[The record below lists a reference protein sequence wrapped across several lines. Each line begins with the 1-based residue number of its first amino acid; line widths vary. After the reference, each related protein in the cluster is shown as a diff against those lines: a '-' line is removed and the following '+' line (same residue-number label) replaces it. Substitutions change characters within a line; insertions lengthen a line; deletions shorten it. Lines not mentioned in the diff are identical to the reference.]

1 MKLAVLGTGFIV
13 KEGILPALQN
23 VPEIEAAAIFARPR
37 SQAKAEELARQY
49 KIPRVYT
56 DYEELLAD
64 QEIDFVYIGLTNSV
78 HYEYGKKALLAG
90 KHVIME
96 KPFASTAA
104 EVRELC
110 ELALA
115 KNLYMFEAVTLLHL
129 PNYQVIKEKDGDP
142 MKLIH
147 ELALGNLQPMAR
159 NFKKDTVYAKLLS
172 EVAERQDKLIA
183 TLSPEQKELF
193 DLANEATIDL
203 SVESDCDLF
212 VKGFVLGAQLM
223 MEILTADPMED
234 VVR

>member
-1 MKLAVLGTGFIV
+1 
-13 KEGILPALQN
+13 
-23 VPEIEAAAIFARPR
+23 
-37 SQAKAEELARQY
+37 
-49 KIPRVYT
+49 
-56 DYEELLAD
+56 
-64 QEIDFVYIGLTNSV
+64 
-78 HYEYGKKALLAG
+78 
-90 KHVIME
+90 
-96 KPFASTAA
+96 
-104 EVRELC
+104 
-110 ELALA
+110 
-115 KNLYMFEAVTLLHL
+115 
-129 PNYQVIKEKDGDP
+129 

-212 VKGFVLGAQLM
+212 VKGFVLGAQM
-223 MEILTADPMED
+223 MLEILTADPMED

>member
-1 MKLAVLGTGFIV
+1 
-13 KEGILPALQN
+13 
-23 VPEIEAAAIFARPR
+23 
-37 SQAKAEELARQY
+37 
-49 KIPRVYT
+49 
-56 DYEELLAD
+56 
-64 QEIDFVYIGLTNSV
+64 
-78 HYEYGKKALLAG
+78 
-90 KHVIME
+90 
-96 KPFASTAA
+96 
-104 EVRELC
+104 
-110 ELALA
+110 
-115 KNLYMFEAVTLLHL
+115 
-129 PNYQVIKEKDGDP
+129 

-223 MEILTADPMED
+223 MEIMTADPMED

>member
-1 MKLAVLGTGFIV
+1 
-13 KEGILPALQN
+13 
-23 VPEIEAAAIFARPR
+23 
-37 SQAKAEELARQY
+37 
-49 KIPRVYT
+49 
-56 DYEELLAD
+56 
-64 QEIDFVYIGLTNSV
+64 
-78 HYEYGKKALLAG
+78 
-90 KHVIME
+90 
-96 KPFASTAA
+96 
-104 EVRELC
+104 
-110 ELALA
+110 
-115 KNLYMFEAVTLLHL
+115 
-129 PNYQVIKEKDGDP
+129 

-172 EVAERQDKLIA
+172 EVTERQDKLIA

>member
-1 MKLAVLGTGFIV
+1 
-13 KEGILPALQN
+13 
-23 VPEIEAAAIFARPR
+23 
-37 SQAKAEELARQY
+37 
-49 KIPRVYT
+49 
-56 DYEELLAD
+56 
-64 QEIDFVYIGLTNSV
+64 
-78 HYEYGKKALLAG
+78 
-90 KHVIME
+90 
-96 KPFASTAA
+96 
-104 EVRELC
+104 
-110 ELALA
+110 
-115 KNLYMFEAVTLLHL
+115 
-129 PNYQVIKEKDGDP
+129 

-212 VKGFVLGAQLM
+212 VKGFILGTQLM
-223 MEILTADPMED
+223 MEILTADPTED

>member
-1 MKLAVLGTGFIV
+1 
-13 KEGILPALQN
+13 
-23 VPEIEAAAIFARPR
+23 
-37 SQAKAEELARQY
+37 
-49 KIPRVYT
+49 
-56 DYEELLAD
+56 
-64 QEIDFVYIGLTNSV
+64 
-78 HYEYGKKALLAG
+78 
-90 KHVIME
+90 
-96 KPFASTAA
+96 
-104 EVRELC
+104 
-110 ELALA
+110 
-115 KNLYMFEAVTLLHL
+115 
-129 PNYQVIKEKDGDP
+129 

-203 SVESDCDLF
+203 SVESDCGLF

>member
-1 MKLAVLGTGFIV
+1 
-13 KEGILPALQN
+13 
-23 VPEIEAAAIFARPR
+23 
-37 SQAKAEELARQY
+37 
-49 KIPRVYT
+49 
-56 DYEELLAD
+56 
-64 QEIDFVYIGLTNSV
+64 
-78 HYEYGKKALLAG
+78 
-90 KHVIME
+90 
-96 KPFASTAA
+96 
-104 EVRELC
+104 LC
-110 ELALA
+110 R
-115 KNLYMFEAVTLLHL
+115 
-129 PNYQVIKEKDGDP
+129 KDGDP

>member
-1 MKLAVLGTGFIV
+1 
-13 KEGILPALQN
+13 
-23 VPEIEAAAIFARPR
+23 
-37 SQAKAEELARQY
+37 
-49 KIPRVYT
+49 
-56 DYEELLAD
+56 
-64 QEIDFVYIGLTNSV
+64 
-78 HYEYGKKALLAG
+78 
-90 KHVIME
+90 
-96 KPFASTAA
+96 
-104 EVRELC
+104 
-110 ELALA
+110 
-115 KNLYMFEAVTLLHL
+115 
-129 PNYQVIKEKDGDP
+129 